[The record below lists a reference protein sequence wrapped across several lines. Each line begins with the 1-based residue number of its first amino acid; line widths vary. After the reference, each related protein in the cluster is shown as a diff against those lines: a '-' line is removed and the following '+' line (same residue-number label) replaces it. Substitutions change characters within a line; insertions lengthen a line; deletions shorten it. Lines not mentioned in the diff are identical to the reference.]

1 MPIIWCMLIIII
13 FKINNIYVYFKAILI
28 LLLLLSLP
36 IIIEL
41 FKYPLTNGSSKFIAG
56 DHISAVIVLTAGSYK
71 DVNEKWYPSPTSIK
85 RTVLANNIAKK
96 AKVPLIIIGG
106 NQTGKFPSESLL
118 VSKFV
123 YNNNNL
129 LLDTQSK
136 NTYQSVKNL
145 EKNLLTINL
154 NKNDN
159 YLVITSDIHNLR
171 TALTFKSQGYKIK
184 IFNYNSFNKSK
195 FLNFIPNSKSFTLF
209 NNCLYEY
216 FGIIKYAFLGYIK
229 VNI

>member
-1 MPIIWCMLIIII
+1 MPIIWCMFIIIL

-36 IIIEL
+36 IIIEF
-41 FKYPLTNGSSKFIAG
+41 FKYPLTNGSSKYIAG
-56 DHISAVIVLTAGSYK
+56 DDISAVIVLTAGSYK
-71 DVNEKWYPSPTSIK
+71 DVNEKWYPSATSIK

-96 AKVPLIIIGG
+96 ENVPLIILGG

-123 YNNNNL
+123 HNNNL
-129 LLDTQSK
+129 LLDTKSK

-145 EKNLLTINL
+145 EKNLLAINL
-154 NKNDN
+154 NKNNN
-159 YLVITSDIHNLR
+159 YLVITSNIHNLR

-184 IFNYNSFNKSK
+184 IFNYYYLNKIK
-195 FLNFIPNSKSFTLF
+195 FIDFIPNSRSFILF

-216 FGIIKYAFLGYIK
+216 FGIIKYVFLGYIK

>member
-36 IIIEL
+36 IVIEL
-41 FKYPLTNGSSKFIAG
+41 FKYPLTIGSSKYIAG

-71 DVNEKWYPSPTSIK
+71 DVNEKWYPSATSIK

-96 AKVPLIIIGG
+96 AKVPLIILGG
-106 NQTGKFPSESLL
+106 NQIGKFPSESLL

-123 YNNNNL
+123 HNNNL

-145 EKNLLTINL
+145 EKNLLAINL
-154 NKNDN
+154 NKNNN
-159 YLVITSDIHNLR
+159 YLVVTSDIHNLR

-195 FLNFIPNSKSFTLF
+195 FLNFIPNSKSFILF

-216 FGIIKYAFLGYIK
+216 FGIIKYVFLGYIK

>member
-1 MPIIWCMLIIII
+1 MLIIII

-41 FKYPLTNGSSKFIAG
+41 FKYPLTNGSSKYIAG

-71 DVNEKWYPSPTSIK
+71 DVNEKWYPSATSIK

-96 AKVPLIIIGG
+96 AKVPLIILGG
-106 NQTGKFPSESLL
+106 NQIGKFPSESLL

-123 YNNNNL
+123 HNNNL

-145 EKNLLTINL
+145 EKNLLAINL
-154 NKNDN
+154 NKNNN
-159 YLVITSDIHNLR
+159 YLVVTSDIHNLR

-195 FLNFIPNSKSFTLF
+195 FLNFIPNSKSFILF

>member
-1 MPIIWCMLIIII
+1 MPIIWCMLIIIL

-71 DVNEKWYPSPTSIK
+71 DVNEKWYPSATSIK

-96 AKVPLIIIGG
+96 INVPLIILGG
-106 NQTGKFPSESLL
+106 NQTGNFPSESLL

-123 YNNNNL
+123 HNNNL

-145 EKNLLTINL
+145 EKNLLAINL
-154 NKNDN
+154 NKNNN
-159 YLVITSDIHNLR
+159 YLVVTSDIHNLR

-195 FLNFIPNSKSFTLF
+195 FLNFIPNSKSFILF

>member
-1 MPIIWCMLIIII
+1 MPIIWCMLIIIL
-13 FKINNIYVYFKAILI
+13 FKINNIYVYFKAILM

-36 IIIEL
+36 IIIEF
-41 FKYPLTNGSSKFIAG
+41 FKYPLTNGSSKYIEG

-71 DVNEKWYPSPTSIK
+71 DVNEKWYPSATSIK

-96 AKVPLIIIGG
+96 AKVPLIILGG
-106 NQTGKFPSESLL
+106 NQIGKFPSESLL

-123 YNNNNL
+123 HNNNL

-145 EKNLLTINL
+145 EKNLLAINL
-154 NKNDN
+154 NKNNN
-159 YLVITSDIHNLR
+159 YLVVTSDIHNLR

-195 FLNFIPNSKSFTLF
+195 FLNFIPNSKSFILF

-216 FGIIKYAFLGYIK
+216 FGIIKYVLLGYIK

>member
-41 FKYPLTNGSSKFIAG
+41 FKYPLTNGSSKYIAG

-71 DVNEKWYPSPTSIK
+71 DVNEKWYPSATSIK

-96 AKVPLIIIGG
+96 AKVPLIILGG
-106 NQTGKFPSESLL
+106 NQIGKFPSESLL

-123 YNNNNL
+123 HNNNL

-145 EKNLLTINL
+145 EKNLLAINL
-154 NKNDN
+154 NKNNN
-159 YLVITSDIHNLR
+159 YLVVTSDIHNLR

-184 IFNYNSFNKSK
+184 IFNYNS
-195 FLNFIPNSKSFTLF
+195 
-209 NNCLYEY
+209 
-216 FGIIKYAFLGYIK
+216 
-229 VNI
+229 

>member
-1 MPIIWCMLIIII
+1 MPIIWFMLIIILL
-13 FKINNIYVYFKAILI
+13 KIKNIYIYFKAILI

-36 IIIEL
+36 IVIVL
-41 FKYPLTNGSSKFIAG
+41 LKYPLTNGASKYISG

-71 DVNEKWYPSPTSIK
+71 DVNEKWYPSATSIK
-85 RTVLANNIAKK
+85 RTVLANNIAIKT
-96 AKVPLIIIGG
+96 KVPLIILGG
-106 NQTGKFPSESLL
+106 NKTGNIPSESLL

-123 YNNNNL
+123 HNNNL
-129 LLDTQSK
+129 LLDTHSN

-145 EKNLLTINL
+145 EKNLLRINL
-154 NKNDN
+154 NKKYN

-184 IFNYNSFNKSK
+184 IFNYNSLNNHRFS
-195 FLNFIPNSKSFTLF
+195 NFIPNSKSFILL

-216 FGIIKYAFLGYIK
+216 FGIIKYIFLGYIK
-229 VNI
+229 VHI

>member
-13 FKINNIYVYFKAILI
+13 FKINNIYVYFKAVLI

-41 FKYPLTNGSSKFIAG
+41 FKYPLTNGSSKYIAG

-71 DVNEKWYPSPTSIK
+71 DVNEKWYPSATSIK

-96 AKVPLIIIGG
+96 EKVPLIILGG
-106 NQTGKFPSESLL
+106 NQIGKFPSESLL

-123 YNNNNL
+123 HNNNL

-145 EKNLLTINL
+145 EKNLLAINL
-154 NKNDN
+154 NKNNN
-159 YLVITSDIHNLR
+159 YLVVTSDIHNLR

-184 IFNYNSFNKSK
+184 IFNYNSLNKSS
-195 FLNFIPNSKSFTLF
+195 FTNFIPNSKSFILF

-216 FGIIKYAFLGYIK
+216 FGIIKYVFLGYIK

>member
-41 FKYPLTNGSSKFIAG
+41 FKYPLTNGSSKYIAG

-71 DVNEKWYPSPTSIK
+71 DVNEKWYPSATSIK

-96 AKVPLIIIGG
+96 AKVPLIILGG
-106 NQTGKFPSESLL
+106 NQIGKFPSESLL

-123 YNNNNL
+123 HNNNL

-145 EKNLLTINL
+145 EKNLLAINL
-154 NKNDN
+154 NKNNN
-159 YLVITSDIHNLR
+159 YLVVTSDIHNLR

-195 FLNFIPNSKSFTLF
+195 FLNFIPNSKSFILF

-216 FGIIKYAFLGYIK
+216 FGIIKYVFLGYIK

>member
-1 MPIIWCMLIIII
+1 MPIIWCMLIIIL

-41 FKYPLTNGSSKFIAG
+41 FKYPLTNGSSKYIAG

-71 DVNEKWYPSPTSIK
+71 DVNEKWYPSATSIK

-96 AKVPLIIIGG
+96 AKVPLIILGG
-106 NQTGKFPSESLL
+106 NQIAKFPSESLL

-123 YNNNNL
+123 HNNNL

-154 NKNDN
+154 NKKDN
-159 YLVITSDIHNLR
+159 YLVVTSDIHNLR
-171 TALTFKSQGYKIK
+171 TAFTFKSQGYKIK
-184 IFNYNSFNKSK
+184 IFNYNSFNNHRFS
-195 FLNFIPNSKSFTLF
+195 NFIPNSTSFMVF

-216 FGIIKYAFLGYIK
+216 FGIIKYVFLGYIK

>member
-1 MPIIWCMLIIII
+1 MPIIWCMLIIIL
-13 FKINNIYVYFKAILI
+13 FKIKNIYIYFKAILI

-36 IIIEL
+36 IVIEL
-41 FKYPLTNGSSKFIAG
+41 FKYPLTKGFNKYIAE
-56 DHISAVIVLTAGSYK
+56 DNISAVIVLTAGSYK
-71 DVNEKWYPSPTSIK
+71 DVNEKWYPSATSIK

-96 AKVPLIIIGG
+96 EKVPLIILGG
-106 NQTGKFPSESLL
+106 NKTGNIPSESLL

-123 YNNNNL
+123 HNNNL

-145 EKNLLTINL
+145 EKNLLAINL
-154 NKNDN
+154 NKNNN
-159 YLVITSDIHNLR
+159 YLVVTSDIHNLR

-184 IFNYNSFNKSK
+184 IFNYN
-195 FLNFIPNSKSFTLF
+195 FLNNNRFSNFIPNSKSFILF